1 MAVGKAALGEV
12 EDITR
17 AILVLR
23 GRRVL
28 LDAELAVLY
37 GVTTRRLN
45 EQVRRNRKRFPDD
58 FLFELTT
65 EEFANLKSR
74 FATSSWG
81 GRRKRPLAFTE
92 HGAIQ
97 AATILNSPRAVEMSV
112 YVVRAFVE
120 LREVL
125 SESSLGASNSLSHA
139 WIANSRSMTKPSPRS
154 SRQSANSC
162 GHETRRAAA
171 SVSPPSCPTIASN
184 HSVDL
189 ALVLEKPVG
198 ENDHGDGFAGFA
210 IFLGHMR
217 ITRSRV
223 RLL

>member
-1 MAVGKAALGEV
+1 LAWSVNTCDKAALGKA

-17 AILVLR
+17 AILALR

-28 LDAELAVLY
+28 LDADLAVLY

-58 FLFELTT
+58 FLFELTI

-97 AATILNSPRAVEMSV
+97 AATILNSTRAVEMSV
-112 YVVRAFVE
+112 YVVRAFVK
-120 LREVL
+120 LRELL
-125 SESSLGASNSLSHA
+125 STNRELARRFEQLESRLDRKFTEHDEAIAAILSA
-139 WIANSRSMTKPSPRS
+139 IRELMKPRDPPR
-154 SRQSANSC
+154 RGIGFTAK
-162 GHETRRAAA
+162 
-171 SVSPPSCPTIASN
+171 
-184 HSVDL
+184 L
-189 ALVLEKPVG
+189 A
-198 ENDHGDGFAGFA
+198 DD
-210 IFLGHMR
+210 
-217 ITRSRV
+217 S
-223 RLL
+223 

>member
-1 MAVGKAALGEV
+1 MAVGKAASGKV
-12 EDITR
+12 EDITQ

-112 YVVRAFVE
+112 YVVRAFVK

-125 SESSLGASNSLSHA
+125 STNLELARRFEQLESRLDSKLTEHDEAIAAILSA
-139 WIANSRSMTKPSPRS
+139 IRELMRPRDPP
-154 SRQSANSC
+154 
-162 GHETRRAAA
+162 RRGIGFTAK
-171 SVSPPSCPTIASN
+171 
-184 HSVDL
+184 L
-189 ALVLEKPVG
+189 A
-198 ENDHGDGFAGFA
+198 DDG
-210 IFLGHMR
+210 
-217 ITRSRV
+217 
-223 RLL
+223 

>member
-1 MAVGKAALGEV
+1 MAVGKAALGKV

-65 EEFANLKSR
+65 EEFANLKSH

-112 YVVRAFVE
+112 YVVRAFVK

-125 SESSLGASNSLSHA
+125 SSNRELARRFEQLESRLDSKLTEHDEAIAAILSA
-139 WIANSRSMTKPSPRS
+139 IRELIRPRDPP
-154 SRQSANSC
+154 
-162 GHETRRAAA
+162 RRGIGFTAK
-171 SVSPPSCPTIASN
+171 
-184 HSVDL
+184 L
-189 ALVLEKPVG
+189 A
-198 ENDHGDGFAGFA
+198 DD
-210 IFLGHMR
+210 
-217 ITRSRV
+217 S
-223 RLL
+223 

>member
-1 MAVGKAALGEV
+1 MVVGKAALGKI

-112 YVVRAFVE
+112 YVVRAFVK

-125 SESSLGASNSLSHA
+125 SSNRELARRFEQLESRLDSKLTEHDEAIAAILSA
-139 WIANSRSMTKPSPRS
+139 IRELMRPRD
-154 SRQSANSC
+154 QP
-162 GHETRRAAA
+162 RRGIGFTAK
-171 SVSPPSCPTIASN
+171 
-184 HSVDL
+184 L
-189 ALVLEKPVG
+189 A
-198 ENDHGDGFAGFA
+198 DD
-210 IFLGHMR
+210 
-217 ITRSRV
+217 S
-223 RLL
+223 

>member
-1 MAVGKAALGEV
+1 MAVGKAALGKV

-23 GRRVL
+23 GWRVL

-112 YVVRAFVE
+112 YVVRAFVK

-125 SESSLGASNSLSHA
+125 SSNRELARRFEQLESRLDSKLTEHDEAIAAILSA
-139 WIANSRSMTKPSPRS
+139 IRELMRPRDPP
-154 SRQSANSC
+154 
-162 GHETRRAAA
+162 RRGIGFTAK
-171 SVSPPSCPTIASN
+171 
-184 HSVDL
+184 L
-189 ALVLEKPVG
+189 A
-198 ENDHGDGFAGFA
+198 DD
-210 IFLGHMR
+210 
-217 ITRSRV
+217 S
-223 RLL
+223 

>member
-1 MAVGKAALGEV
+1 MEQLSGRMDTLGEWLLKAALGKA

-28 LDAELAVLY
+28 LDAELATLY

-45 EQVRRNRKRFPDD
+45 EQVRRNRSRFPDD
-58 FLFELTT
+58 FLFELTA
-65 EEFANLKSR
+65 EEFSNLKSH

-112 YVVRAFVE
+112 YVVRAFVK

-125 SESSLGASNSLSHA
+125 STNRELARRFEQLESRLNSKLTEHDEAIAAILSA
-139 WIANSRSMTKPSPRS
+139 IRELMRPRDPP
-154 SRQSANSC
+154 
-162 GHETRRAAA
+162 RRG
-171 SVSPPSCPTIASN
+171 I
-184 HSVDL
+184 
-189 ALVLEKPVG
+189 
-198 ENDHGDGFAGFA
+198 GFTAKMA
-210 IFLGHMR
+210 DD
-217 ITRSRV
+217 S
-223 RLL
+223 

>member
-1 MAVGKAALGEV
+1 MAVAKAALGKV

-45 EQVRRNRKRFPDD
+45 EQVRRNRKRFPND

-112 YVVRAFVE
+112 YVVRAFVK

-125 SESSLGASNSLSHA
+125 STNRELARRFQQLELRLDNKLTEHDEAIAAILSA
-139 WIANSRSMTKPSPRS
+139 IRELMRPRDPP
-154 SRQSANSC
+154 
-162 GHETRRAAA
+162 RRGIGFTAK
-171 SVSPPSCPTIASN
+171 
-184 HSVDL
+184 L
-189 ALVLEKPVG
+189 A
-198 ENDHGDGFAGFA
+198 DD
-210 IFLGHMR
+210 
-217 ITRSRV
+217 S
-223 RLL
+223 

>member
-1 MAVGKAALGEV
+1 MAVGKAASGKV

-45 EQVRRNRKRFPDD
+45 EQVRRNRKRFPGD

-112 YVVRAFVE
+112 YVVRAFVK

-125 SESSLGASNSLSHA
+125 SSNRELARRFEQLESRLDSKLTEHDEAIAAILSAIRELMH
-139 WIANSRSMTKPSPRS
+139 
-154 SRQSANSC
+154 
-162 GHETRRAAA
+162 RRERTPLRL
-171 SVSPPSCPTIASN
+171 PP
-184 HSVDL
+184 
-189 ALVLEKPVG
+189 
-198 ENDHGDGFAGFA
+198 
-210 IFLGHMR
+210 
-217 ITRSRV
+217 
-223 RLL
+223 